1 MNGRRLRAYPPAG
14 HRQRSPGSRAKAMAQ
29 TVREKALIRQARED
43 GRPSEDDVAQERLGW
58 RGQKGRPASAM
69 MTEDSKLLT
78 PSALD
83 PGHTA

>member
-1 MNGRRLRAYPPAG
+1 MG
-14 HRQRSPGSRAKAMAQ
+14 Q

-43 GRPSEDDVAQERLGW
+43 GRPSEDDIAQERLGW
-58 RGQKGRPASAM
+58 RGQKGRPSSAM
-69 MTEDSKLLT
+69 MTEDSKLQT